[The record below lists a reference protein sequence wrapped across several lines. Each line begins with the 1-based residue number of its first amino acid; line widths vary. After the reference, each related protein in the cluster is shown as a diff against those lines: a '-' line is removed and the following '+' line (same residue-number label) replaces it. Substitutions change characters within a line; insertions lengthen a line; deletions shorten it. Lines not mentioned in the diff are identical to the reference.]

1 MPTTFTDR
9 LAQARERLGIALDPA
24 ERATRAGREPGA
36 AFAQVTGPDPYAGE
50 PAGFRPAGMIANPV
64 ATNFGRLAQARTD
77 VPRFIAPEDMPA
89 GVSPGDAAARAGGID
104 VRSYVGSR
112 YAQPQ
117 AQTMGL
123 GPDGQPSRSP
133 LPVGNPSARDAI
145 LRSSFP
151 QASRSELFSL
161 GAMAYNRPDE
171 FNAATGGK
179 FDPAVA
185 RARAGMDAAKDA
197 LDLASKAQ
205 SMRLGGEQAAVSMAT
220 QMQGADISAEEAS
233 RRAQGDMAAQS
244 YFANSDD
251 PEIATLARNGAP
263 SAQLFDLANLA
274 RQRAQ
279 DAAAAAAK
287 VPTQTSFYGR
297 PAVVTNGNVQFADR
311 PEPRPG
317 SPTNFA
323 KLRAER
329 AALLAAGDTAGVAE
343 YDKLIAMETQPRP
356 TTLETMMAF
365 SAAQGRPAAAPV
377 TPRPTPAAAGNPPNS
392 LEAIRAEQARRKQAA
407 AAK

>member
-1 MPTTFTDR
+1 
-9 LAQARERLGIALDPA
+9 
-24 ERATRAGREPGA
+24 
-36 AFAQVTGPDPYAGE
+36 
-50 PAGFRPAGMIANPV
+50 
-64 ATNFGRLAQARTD
+64 
-77 VPRFIAPEDMPA
+77 
-89 GVSPGDAAARAGGID
+89 
-104 VRSYVGSR
+104 
-112 YAQPQ
+112 
-117 AQTMGL
+117 MGL

-133 LPVGNPSARDAI
+133 LPVGNPGARDAI
-145 LRSSFP
+145 LRASFP

-185 RARAGMDAAKDA
+185 RSRAGMDSAKDA

-220 QMQGADISAEEAS
+220 QMQGADISAEEAQ

-263 SAQLFDLANLA
+263 SAQLLDLANLA

-287 VPTQTSFYGR
+287 VPVPFAAQPGAAYM
-297 PAVVTNGNVQFADR
+297 TNGNIQVIPR
-311 PEPRPG
+311 EPV
-317 SPTNFA
+317 A
-323 KLRAER
+323 KTPATSSLARLIAER
-329 AALLAAGDTAGVAE
+329 RQALAAGDTETVAI
-343 YDKLIAMETQPRP
+343 YDAAIETE
-356 TTLETMMAF
+356 TTRAVDPLKQEIRNKMRETNG
-365 SAAQGRPAAAPV
+365 SASRAT